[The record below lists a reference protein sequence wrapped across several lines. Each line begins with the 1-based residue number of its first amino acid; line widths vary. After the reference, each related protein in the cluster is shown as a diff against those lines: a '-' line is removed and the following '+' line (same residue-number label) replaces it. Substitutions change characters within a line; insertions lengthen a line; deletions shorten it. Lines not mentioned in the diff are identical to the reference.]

1 MTWQVAESWRQQAG
15 QMSGERCGPPWGCLV
30 TQEERQGVGLAPWPL
45 GPEVRPS
52 LVGSFP
58 LGGARSQASGL
69 SLGVSKHP
77 PTWYPGKSG
86 VNQPCPLPGR
96 RLGLL

>member
-52 LVGSFP
+52 LVRSFP
-58 LGGARSQASGL
+58 LGGGQESGL
-69 SLGVSKHP
+69 WTEPGGQQTPPPPGTQESLE
-77 PTWYPGKSG
+77 
-86 VNQPCPLPGR
+86 
-96 RLGLL
+96 